1 MKMNKKQ
8 KAAQITNLLLGT
20 VMPVDEVV
28 RAYFSHDSETFIKA
42 IAANSKNSE
51 DMINALAKA
60 SYEIEKDDVL
70 NKSSIYGDIQAEI
83 INQMAKPDTLD
94 FFRTQSV
101 FSEEIVGG
109 TCPDLDA
116 ANMLIEN
123 IEQSSKGFERT
134 ITMN

>member
-20 VMPVDEVV
+20 TMPVDKMV
-28 RAYFSHDSETFIKA
+28 RAYFSHDSEAFIKV
-42 IAANSKNSE
+42 IAANSKNST

-60 SYEIEKDDVL
+60 GYEIEKDDVL
-70 NKSSIYGDIQAEI
+70 SGNSIYGDIQAEI
-83 INQMAKPDTLD
+83 INQMAKSDNLD
-94 FFRTQSV
+94 FFRTQSI
-101 FSEEIVGG
+101 FSEEIIGG

-116 ANMLIEN
+116 ANMLISG